1 MENAP
6 LVAQAIADYTGKTK
20 GELKEMSSEGTITAD
35 IIKNAMFASASSIED
50 RFSKMPKTIGDYW
63 TLIKNKAIRAF
74 TPVIEKISE
83 MINTPQFEAFFNN
96 LVVAIQIAADAIIW
110 LIDGFSWLCQVM
122 EPFAP
127 IIWGIIGALIAY
139 KVYTML
145 AAAGQAILNAA
156 MMANP
161 AGLIIAGIVALIV
174 ILMYFYFT
182 NDQVA
187 YGIIYLWDM
196 LVIGAMTLWLGV
208 KTVFYGLILVGQF
221 FLLGMVGV
229 AYGVL
234 WAWYMFQNGL
244 EAVGVGIL
252 YIFQGLYNGVL
263 MIVNGIIDILNK
275 IPGVKID
282 KAEYA
287 SFADEA
293 LSGMMDNVTKRNEDL
308 QSMLDDMTE
317 ISNSI
322 NENKAKFAADL
333 NNSATD
339 IQNKVFT
346 SEQTR
351 QDRVNNRNNWMG
363 DLQNKING
371 ALDMGNSAAS
381 KLTNGGKGSIPVK
394 ADGGKVDKVDNV
406 SISDE
411 DLKYMKDFAEQEF
424 INKFTTATLAPNVNI
439 SFGDVHETVDAEKL
453 KGRIEEILEEELAE
467 VAEGVYD

>member
-35 IIKNAMFASASSIED
+35 VIKNAMFASADQIED
-50 RFSKMPKTIGDYW
+50 RFSKMPKTFGDYW

-74 TPVIEKISE
+74 TPVIEKINNL
-83 MINTPQFEAFFNN
+83 INTPQFEEFFNN
-96 LVVAIQIAADAIIW
+96 LAVAIQVAAEAINW
-110 LIDGFSWLCQVM
+110 LIDGFVWLCQVM
-122 EPFAP
+122 EPFTP
-127 IIWGIIGALIAY
+127 IILGVVGALIAY
-139 KVYTML
+139 KIYTAL
-145 AAAGQAILNAA
+145 ATAAQWAFNAA
-156 MMANP
+156 MTANP
-161 AGLIIAGIVALIV
+161 VGLVIAAIVALIV
-174 ILMYFYFT
+174 ILAYLYFT
-182 NDQVA
+182 NDKVA

-196 LVIGAMTLWLGV
+196 LVIGAMTLWLGL
-208 KTVFYGLILVGQF
+208 KTVFYGLILIGQF

-317 ISNSI
+317 INNSI
-322 NENKAKFAADL
+322 NDNKAKFAADL
-333 NNSATD
+333 NQSATD
-339 IQNKVFT
+339 IQNKVYET
-346 SEQTR
+346 ERTR
-351 QDRVNNRNNWMG
+351 QDRVDNRNNWIG
-363 DLQNKING
+363 NLQDKING
-371 ALDMGNSAAS
+371 ALDMGNSAAAS
-381 KLTNGGKGSIPVK
+381 LTSGGKDSIPVT
-394 ADGGKVDKVDNV
+394 ADGGKVDSVDDV

-411 DLKYMKDFAEQEF
+411 DLKYMKDFAEQEYV
-424 INKFTTATLAPNVNI
+424 NKFTTATLAPNVNI
-439 SFGDVHETVDAEKL
+439 SFGDVHETADAEAL
-453 KGRIEEILEEELAE
+453 KGRIQELLEEELAE

>member
-6 LVAQAIADYTGKTK
+6 LVAQAIADYTKKSK

-35 IIKNAMFASASSIED
+35 IIKNAMFASADQIEE
-50 RFSKMPKTIGDYW
+50 RYSKLPKTFGDYC

-74 TPVIEKISE
+74 TPVIEKINNL
-83 MINTPQFEAFFNN
+83 INTPQFEEFFNN
-96 LVVAIQIAADAIIW
+96 LAVAIQVAAEAINW
-110 LIDGFSWLCQVM
+110 LIDGVVWLSQVM
-122 EPFAP
+122 EPFIP
-127 IIWGIIGALIAY
+127 IILGVIGALIAY

-145 AAAGQAILNAA
+145 AAAGQNILNAA

-161 AGLIIAGIVALIV
+161 AGLIIAAIVALII
-174 ILMYFYFT
+174 ILTYFYFT
-182 NDQVA
+182 NDKVA

-196 LVIGAMTLWLGV
+196 LVIGAMTLWLGL
-208 KTVFYGLILVGQF
+208 KTVFYGLILVAQF

-234 WAWYMFQNGL
+234 WAWYMFQTGL

-287 SFADEA
+287 SFADDA

-317 ISNSI
+317 INNSI

-333 NNSATD
+333 NQSATD
-339 IQNKVFT
+339 IQNKVFET
-346 SEQTR
+346 ERTR
-351 QDRVNNRNNWMG
+351 QDRVDNRNNWMG

-371 ALDMGNSAAS
+371 ALDIGNSLS
-381 KLTNGGKGSIPVK
+381 KGGKDSIPVK
-394 ADGGKVDKVDNV
+394 ADGGKVDKVDDV

-424 INKFTTATLAPNVNI
+424 VNKFTTATLAPNVSI
-439 SFGDVHETVDAEKL
+439 SFGDVHETADAEKL

>member
-6 LVAQAIADYTGKTK
+6 LVAQAIADYTKKSK

-35 IIKNAMFASASSIED
+35 IIKNAMFASADQIEE
-50 RFSKMPKTIGDYW
+50 RYSKLPKTFGDYW

-74 TPVIEKISE
+74 TPVIEKINNL
-83 MINTPQFEAFFNN
+83 INTLQFEEFFNN
-96 LVVAIQIAADAIIW
+96 LAVAIQVAAEAINW
-110 LIDGFSWLCQVM
+110 LIDGVVWLSQVM
-122 EPFAP
+122 EPFIP
-127 IIWGIIGALIAY
+127 IILGVIGALIAY

-145 AAAGQAILNAA
+145 AAAGQNILNAA

-161 AGLIIAGIVALIV
+161 AGLIIAAIVALII
-174 ILMYFYFT
+174 ILTYFYFT
-182 NDQVA
+182 NDKVA

-196 LVIGAMTLWLGV
+196 LVIGAMTLWLGL
-208 KTVFYGLILVGQF
+208 KTVFYGLILVAQF

-234 WAWYMFQNGL
+234 WAWYMFQTGL

-287 SFADEA
+287 SFADDA

-317 ISNSI
+317 INNSI

-333 NNSATD
+333 NQSATD
-339 IQNKVFT
+339 IQNKVFET
-346 SEQTR
+346 ERTR
-351 QDRVNNRNNWMG
+351 QDRVDNRNNWMG

-371 ALDMGNSAAS
+371 ALDIGNSLS
-381 KLTNGGKGSIPVK
+381 KGGKDSIPVK
-394 ADGGKVDKVDNV
+394 ADGGKVDKVDDV

-424 INKFTTATLAPNVNI
+424 VNKFTTATLAPNVSI
-439 SFGDVHETVDAEKL
+439 SFGDVHETADAEKL